1 MQEHTEMWNEGTN
14 IWKIQCL
21 QPNQTTMPSSVKSFL
36 IFTASYV
43 DQLCSCIGKLYTNYI
58 TLPTYNLIYSEWGQ
72 RNAYCTQFT
81 TNLQSQ
87 LPQIMLAHTH
97 IVWKDT
103 WRPFTNSLLVTLTDI
118 IAAKHQY
125 HCHNQA
131 NKRQGFPLESQIR
144 WCFTAFMYFH
154 RIISVG
160 HLRPLHE
167 CAGSV
172 LSGACLWQTSFEYA
186 SL

>member
-1 MQEHTEMWNEGTN
+1 MRP
-14 IWKIQCL
+14 K
-21 QPNQTTMPSSVKSFL
+21 K
-36 IFTASYV
+36 
-43 DQLCSCIGKLYTNYI
+43 CILH
-58 TLPTYNLIYSEWGQ
+58 PIYH
-72 RNAYCTQFT
+72 QFT
-81 TNLQSQ
+81 TLTPPNYVSTHTSFEKTHEDLSQ
-87 LPQIMLAHTH
+87 T
-97 IVWKDT
+97 V
-103 WRPFTNSLLVTLTDI
+103 LLVTLTDI

-172 LSGACLWQTSFEYA
+172 LSGACCDRLHLNMLLCKQNRNSAWMNLDSGKKGDRGTNHGG
-186 SL
+186 

>member
-81 TNLQSQ
+81 TLTPPYYVSTHTSFEKTHEDLSQ
-87 LPQIMLAHTH
+87 T
-97 IVWKDT
+97 V
-103 WRPFTNSLLVTLTDI
+103 LLVTLTDI

-125 HCHNQA
+125 PCHNQA